1 MPSGPASRPC
11 CSQAS
16 AILPTRAMISPS
28 LLRAPMPLEYSA
40 TAGPVGPPTPAT
52 SLPRVGS
59 SVVQTWAASL
69 EPNALRVGATAGLI
83 CLATSAACASVRPSK
98 TWVSPS
104 VETVG
109 SWS

>member
-1 MPSGPASRPC
+1 
-11 CSQAS
+11 
-16 AILPTRAMISPS
+16 
-28 LLRAPMPLEYSA
+28 MPLEYSA

-83 CLATSAACASVRPSK
+83 CFARSAACASVKPSK